1 MSGMIR
7 VMIAEDFQLLREDLS
22 ELINS
27 QNDMV
32 VVGTAA
38 SGSEIIELSGHT
50 PCDIIL
56 MDIEM
61 ENINAGIVAA
71 EKILGEKPDQKI
83 IFLTVHETE
92 NMIFTAMGTGAV
104 DYVVKGNNDADLLEH
119 IRCAYIGKPIMEGHI
134 HAKILR
140 EYSRLRRSERSLL
153 FFINNISQLTPAE
166 RELVRFLL
174 QGKKAAEIAEI
185 RCVELVTV
193 KTQIKSMLK
202 KFGCSRTKEVVK
214 MIEDLNI
221 FSLF

>member
-1 MSGMIR
+1 MQLIR
-7 VMIAEDFQLLREDLS
+7 VMIAEDFQLLREDLY
-22 ELINS
+22 ELVES
-27 QNDMV
+27 QNDMT

-38 SGSEIIELSGHT
+38 SGQEIIELSRKT
-50 PCDIIL
+50 LCDVFL

-61 ENINAGIVAA
+61 ETVNAGILAA
-71 EKILGEKPDQKI
+71 EEILKEKPDQNI

-92 NMIFTAMGTGAV
+92 NMIFSAMGTGAV
-104 DYVVKGNNDADLLEH
+104 DYVIKGGYDADLLEH
-119 IRCAYIGKPIMEGHI
+119 IRRAYAGKPVMEGQI
-134 HAKILR
+134 QAKILR

-174 QGKKAAEIAEI
+174 QGKKPGEIAQI

-221 FSLF
+221 SNLF

>member
-1 MSGMIR
+1 MSDMIR
-7 VMIAEDFQLLREDLS
+7 VMIAEDFQLLREDLF
-22 ELINS
+22 ELVDS
-27 QNDMV
+27 QNDMA

-38 SGSEIIELSGHT
+38 SGQEIMELARNV

-61 ENINAGIVAA
+61 ETVNAGILAA
-71 EKILGEKPDQKI
+71 EKILGDNREQKI

-92 NMIFTAMGTGAV
+92 NMIFTAMATGAV
-104 DYVVKGNNDADLLEH
+104 DYVVKGNRDADLLEH
-119 IRCAYIGKPIMEGHI
+119 IRRAYLGKPMMEGQI
-134 HAKILR
+134 QAKILR

-153 FFINNISQLTPAE
+153 FFINNISRLTPAE

-174 QGKKAAEIAEI
+174 QGKKVGEIAEI

-193 KTQIKSMLK
+193 KTQIKSVLK
-202 KFGCSRTKEVVK
+202 KFGCARTKEVVK

-221 FSLF
+221 TSLF